1 MFDAKHNHRPCHLH
15 AGNDPDV
22 NGGHAPVRD
31 GPIPCLFV
39 IDLHCHLLPAID
51 DGPASTA
58 QALEMAQMAWQAGTR
73 TMVATPHMIGRY
85 PTTPGQ
91 VADGVGRLRAALAEA
106 DIPLQVVAGAEI
118 ALDFLPG
125 MSHDD
130 LAASTLGGPGR
141 RWVLLEMPFRGWPLQ
156 LPVLLRDLEM
166 RGLGAVI
173 AHPERADSVQRSP
186 HRMRDI
192 VGLGALVQITASSLT
207 GEHGAAAKRT
217 AEALLRDETAHILAS
232 DAHSATWRPPGLADG
247 LAAAAKALKS
257 TPEDLSWMVE
267 EGPRQVIAGLAVK
280 PPRIGPTR
288 KPRPDVTLQG
298 RPSTQ
303 QSPRT

>member
-1 MFDAKHNHRPCHLH
+1 
-15 AGNDPDV
+15 V
-22 NGGHAPVRD
+22 
-31 GPIPCLFV
+31 V

-58 QALEMAQMAWQAGTR
+58 ASLEMARMAWDGGTT
-73 TMVATPHMIGRY
+73 TMVATPHMIARY
-85 PTTPGQ
+85 PTTPVQLAEG
-91 VADGVGRLRAALAEA
+91 VARLRSVLADA
-106 DIPLQVVAGAEI
+106 GIPLEVVSGAEI
-118 ALDFLPG
+118 ALEYLPG
-125 MSHDD
+125 MSDDD
-130 LAASTLGGPGR
+130 LAASTLGGPGK
-141 RWVLLEMPFRGWPLQ
+141 RWVLLEMPFRGWPLH
-156 LPVLLRDLEM
+156 LPELLRGLEM

-217 AEALLRDETAHILAS
+217 AEALLRDESAHLMAS

-247 LAAAAKALKS
+247 LDAAAKALKT
-257 TPEDLSWMVE
+257 TPADLSWMVE

-288 KPRPDVTLQG
+288 KPRPAVTPQG
-298 RPSTQ
+298 RPATQ